1 MSTHFDIIGSHG
13 GGGGRGRGGGGGRG
27 RGGGRGGRAIR
38 TVSLRSFGP
47 GFRTFGTSLW
57 RYPWWGYYPQFFYPS
72 QFVYQQP
79 AARQLQ
85 TSLLTVCEAW
95 QHAEQLGDTLLAQQL
110 RERCEDVLENLSGAG
125 VDVRMAPLA
134 QIGQDAGGAGGV
146 LPSAAAWERYER
158 EARRETNP
166 AVVNAL
172 YQQYAEAKRA
182 EGGAGPTGPYGQPA
196 PTGTRGARPGA
207 PPRGQITR
215 TLGPSRFTEQAYDPA
230 TGRFR
235 FIDPNA
241 PPPGVLLPRGY

>member
-27 RGGGRGGRAIR
+27 SGGGRGRGGRAIR

-47 GFRTFGTSLW
+47 SFRTFDRSLW

-110 RERCEDVLENLSGAG
+110 RERCEDVLENLAGAG

-146 LPSAAAWERYER
+146 LPSAAAWETYER
-158 EARRETNP
+158 EARRGTNQ
-166 AVVNAL
+166 AVVSAL

-196 PTGTRGARPGA
+196 PTEVPGATPGA
-207 PPRGQITR
+207 PPREQITR
-215 TLGPSRFTEQAYDPA
+215 SLRGSVFTERAYLPT
-230 TGRFR
+230 TGRYR
-235 FIDPNA
+235 FIA
-241 PPPGVLLPRGY
+241 PPGVRPPF